1 MPFLRL
7 AHPGG
12 RSNFLGWPQ
21 VLRSALVPEGCQEE
35 AQLQVRDAWDASR
48 SDVLRLVL
56 PVQLLGKIT
65 HIHVFD

>member
-12 RSNFLGWPQ
+12 RSNFLGWP
-21 VLRSALVPEGCQEE
+21 RSALVPEGCREE

-48 SDVLRLVL
+48 TDVLRLVL
-56 PVQLLGKIT
+56 IAGPAWENDSYSCV
-65 HIHVFD
+65 